1 MERERESGGARPP
14 ADPSFAQVASGDLPH
29 TLFYGPPGAG
39 KTTLVKATLREL
51 FGPGAER
58 IKVETTPWKVK
69 TPSRTV
75 DVELTLASSNHHVE
89 LSPADAGT
97 HDRYVV
103 QEVIK
108 EMARARPV
116 DAATGARGFK
126 VLVLHEV
133 DRLSRDA
140 QAALRRTMEK
150 YSAGC
155 RLILAANSLSRVIE
169 PLRSRCL
176 CVRVPAPTDDALV
189 GVIDA
194 VARKEG
200 LTLPPALAQRMAA
213 AANGNA
219 RRALLSLET
228 ARVAAY
234 PFNEAAAIDP
244 PDWELYVREIV
255 ADVLREQSPRTLY
268 AARGKIYELLV
279 NCLPPDL
286 ILRTLVTTL
295 LPKLDEELKPGVA
308 RAAAVYDARMADGA
322 KPVFHIEAFL
332 ARFMVDYKAWS
343 VRVERGG

>member
-1 MERERESGGARPP
+1 M
-14 ADPSFAQVASGDLPH
+14 
-29 TLFYGPPGAG
+29 
-39 KTTLVKATLREL
+39 
-51 FGPGAER
+51 
-58 IKVETTPWKVK
+58 ETTPWKVK

-219 RRALLSLET
+219 RRALLSRACQ
-228 ARVAAY
+228 ARRACIISHLHFSLLAVASVISVCCSLHPSSCFKSLVAA
-234 PFNEAAAIDP
+234 
-244 PDWELYVREIV
+244 RS
-255 ADVLREQSPRTLY
+255 LR
-268 AARGKIYELLV
+268 
-279 NCLPPDL
+279 
-286 ILRTLVTTL
+286 
-295 LPKLDEELKPGVA
+295 
-308 RAAAVYDARMADGA
+308 
-322 KPVFHIEAFL
+322 
-332 ARFMVDYKAWS
+332 
-343 VRVERGG
+343 